1 MAGSMTT
8 LAPTIQRLKNH
19 IGESVTLRG
28 WLVQK
33 RSSGKI
39 GFLQVRDGSGV
50 VQAVA
55 SRADISETAWAGVER
70 GTQESTVHLTGVV
83 N

>member
-1 MAGSMTT
+1 MTGSMTT
-8 LAPTIQRLKNH
+8 LAPTIRRLKNH

-28 WLVQK
+28 WIVQK

-50 VQAVA
+50 VQAVVMVVRLDSAVGHHAPAAQVSRTPCEPA
-55 SRADISETAWAGVER
+55 ST
-70 GTQESTVHLTGVV
+70 
-83 N
+83 